1 MKTLGS
7 LTDTGEFEQRR
18 RPTVIIIV
26 VACVLIDAIILAV
39 YFYFYR
45 EMPRPLD
52 AQGQGP
58 AASTPSRS
66 TEVQIFEDEPL
77 LKDSQAV
84 VGGKVRNISRES
96 LSNLS
101 LEIELKRR
109 SGGNTETRTIKVEPN
124 ELAPGAEGRYSL
136 TLPRQEFSGTQI
148 KNLRSASRSD
158 LIVFKTSPGARRPKE
173 PPNEQPTRTVIIE
186 RPAPRSKDDE
196 FINTPDNP
204 TRVP

>member
-7 LTDTGEFEQRR
+7 LTDAGLEQRR
-18 RPTVIIIV
+18 RPTAIIIT
-26 VACVLIDAIILAV
+26 VACLLMAAIALAA
-39 YFYFYR
+39 YFIFFR
-45 EMPRPLD
+45 ETAPPQST
-52 AQGQGP
+52 QGQGP
-58 AASTPSRS
+58 SVPTASRS

-77 LKDSQAV
+77 LRNSQAV
-84 VGGKVRNISRES
+84 VGGRVRNISRES
-96 LSNLS
+96 LSGLS

-109 SGGNTETRTIKVEPN
+109 TGGNTETRTIKVAPD

-148 KNLRSASRSD
+148 KHLRSASRSD

-173 PPNEQPTRTVIIE
+173 PPHEQPTRTVIIE
-186 RPAPRSKDDE
+186 QRPSTRSKDDE

>member
-7 LTDTGEFEQRR
+7 LTDAEFERGR
-18 RPTVIIIV
+18 RPTTIVIT
-26 VACVLIDAIILAV
+26 VACLLFAAIILAA
-39 YFYFYR
+39 YFFFYR
-45 EMPRPLD
+45 ETPQPLN

-58 AASTPSRS
+58 SASPASRS

-84 VGGKVRNISRES
+84 VGGRVRNISRET
-96 LSNLS
+96 LSGLS

-109 SGGNTETRTIKVEPN
+109 SGGNTETRTIKVEPV
-124 ELAPGAEGRYSL
+124 EIAPGAEGRYSL

-148 KNLRSASRSD
+148 RNLRSAARSE

-186 RPAPRSKDDE
+186 RPATPRSKDDD

-204 TRVP
+204 TRIP

>member
-1 MKTLGS
+1 M
-7 LTDTGEFEQRR
+7 TDDGLEQSR
-18 RPTVIIIV
+18 RPATIVIIIACLL
-26 VACVLIDAIILAV
+26 VAAIILGA
-39 YFYFYR
+39 YFIFYR
-45 EMPRPLD
+45 ETPQPMN

-58 AASTPSRS
+58 AAPPANRA

-84 VGGKVRNISRES
+84 VGGKVRNISRET

-109 SGGNTETRTIKVEPN
+109 GGGNTETRTVKIAPN
-124 ELAPGAEGRYSL
+124 ELAPGAEGKYSL

-148 KNLRSASRSD
+148 KQLRSASRPD

-173 PPNEQPTRTVIIE
+173 PPHEQPTRTVIIE